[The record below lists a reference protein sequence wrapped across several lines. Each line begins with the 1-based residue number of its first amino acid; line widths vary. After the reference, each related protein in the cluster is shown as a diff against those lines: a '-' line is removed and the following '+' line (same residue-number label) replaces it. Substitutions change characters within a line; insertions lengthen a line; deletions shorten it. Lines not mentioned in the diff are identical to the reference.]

1 MNQFNNNNMS
11 LEQKKKNRFLFLNCL
26 YTESNGNTGA
36 MFNMWEVGTEL
47 KFDRDETGQIVD
59 YLIGENLIES
69 RALGGGI
76 SLTHWGVKEVE
87 EAIENPTKPTEHFL
101 PFNVINIGSMNNS
114 SLQQGTNNSNISFV
128 YNAQTSVDLNEII
141 NSLYQIKDSLQLSN
155 ELQNEL
161 ISELQTI
168 EIQSKSA
175 KPKNIIINESLK
187 TIRTILESVAGNA
200 LTPLIIDQ
208 ISKII

>member
-1 MNQFNNNNMS
+1 MS
-11 LEQKKKNRFLFLNCL
+11 LEQKIKNRFLFLNCL

-36 MFNMWEVGTEL
+36 MFNMWEVGEEL
-47 KFDRDETGQIVD
+47 KLDHDETSQIVD
-59 YLIGENLIES
+59 YLIGEHLIES
-69 RALGGGI
+69 KALGGGI

-87 EAIENPTKPTEHFL
+87 EAIGNPTRPTEHFL
-101 PFNVINIGSMNNS
+101 PFNVINIGTMNNS
-114 SLQQGTNNSNISFV
+114 SLQQGTSNSSISFV
-128 YNAQTSVDLNEII
+128 FNEQTSIDLDKII
-141 NSLYQIKDSLQLSN
+141 SSLNQIKDSLQISN
-155 ELQNEL
+155 ELKSEL

-175 KPKNIIINESLK
+175 KPKNVIINESLK
-187 TIRTILESVAGNA
+187 TIRTILESVTGNA

>member
-1 MNQFNNNNMS
+1 
-11 LEQKKKNRFLFLNCL
+11 
-26 YTESNGNTGA
+26 
-36 MFNMWEVGTEL
+36 
-47 KFDRDETGQIVD
+47 
-59 YLIGENLIES
+59 
-69 RALGGGI
+69 
-76 SLTHWGVKEVE
+76 
-87 EAIENPTKPTEHFL
+87 
-101 PFNVINIGSMNNS
+101 MNNS

-187 TIRTILESVAGNA
+187 TIRTILESVAGNGLHA
-200 LTPLIIDQ
+200 GDGRDTEATNCKPITNL
-208 ISKII
+208 

>member
-1 MNQFNNNNMS
+1 MS
-11 LEQKKKNRFLFLNCL
+11 LEQKKKNRFLFLNYL
-26 YTESNGNTGA
+26 YTESNGNTNLI
-36 MFNMWEVGTEL
+36 FIMWEVGKEL
-47 KFDRDETGQIVD
+47 NLDRSETGQVVD
-59 YLIGENLIES
+59 FLIGENLVKS
-69 RALGGGI
+69 QTLGGGI

-101 PFNVINIGSMNNS
+101 PFNIINIGTMNNS
-114 SLQQGTNNSNISFV
+114 SLQQGTTNSNTSFV
-128 YNAQTSVDLNEII
+128 YNEQTSVDLNEII
-141 NSLYQIKDSLQLSN
+141 NSLNQIKDSLQLSN
-155 ELQNEL
+155 DLQNEL

-168 EIQSKSA
+168 EIQRKSA

-187 TIRTILESVAGNA
+187 TIRTILESVGGNA